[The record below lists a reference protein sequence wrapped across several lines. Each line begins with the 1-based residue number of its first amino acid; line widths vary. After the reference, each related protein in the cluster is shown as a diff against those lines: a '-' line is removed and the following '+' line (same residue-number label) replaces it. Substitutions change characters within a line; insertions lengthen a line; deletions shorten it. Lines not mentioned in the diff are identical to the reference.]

1 MDADLDHVG
10 AAPGMEVLGG
20 GDQLVPGATGGE
32 HVQLHLDGGEVVAR
46 RQVPEGLPGGDRVG
60 ERDPGAAVNQPAGV
74 QVAPVDDDPPVERS
88 SVTSSGSTPRSA
100 GKLSATRARSDSGVT
115 SGLPWGMAAESIC
128 GYPLKVERPASPKGS
143 SRSRTASP
151 HPASAARRWNA

>member
-1 MDADLDHVG
+1 M
-10 AAPGMEVLGG
+10 
-20 GDQLVPGATGGE
+20 
-32 HVQLHLDGGEVVAR
+32 
-46 RQVPEGLPGGDRVG
+46 
-60 ERDPGAAVNQPAGV
+60 
-74 QVAPVDDDPPVERS
+74 
-88 SVTSSGSTPRSA
+88 TSSGSTPRSA

-115 SGLPWGMAAESIC
+115 SGLLWDTAAQGIWRPT